1 VFGSLSQNP
10 LLFSCVFVFFAEL
23 GDKTLYT
30 VVVLATRARWLP
42 VLLGGW
48 GAFVAQGLIA
58 VGLGSLVAR
67 LPHAYVRWGTA
78 LAFFGCGLWLLFKAE
93 EDEGDD
99 EEAKAEPSFARQLGT
114 SFVLV
119 FAAEFG
125 DATQIGSAALVARF
139 RAPVQVFI
147 GATLGLW
154 AGTVLAVVVGRL
166 IGKKLPAH
174 ILRKTAGVLFVAFAV
189 LTVWRG

>member
-1 VFGSLSQNP
+1 VFESLAKNP

-48 GAFVAQGLIA
+48 AAFVVQGLIA
-58 VGLGSLVAR
+58 VGLGDLLAH
-67 LPHAYVRWGTA
+67 LPKSYVRWGTA
-78 LAFFGCGLWLLFKAE
+78 AAFFGCGLWLLLKKE

-99 EEAKAEPSFARQLGT
+99 EAKAEPTFWRQLGT

-154 AGTVLAVVVGRL
+154 AGTVLAVIVGRL
-166 IGKKLPAH
+166 IGKRLPAH